1 MTRVVAVDTSTWL
14 EGIALVEERR
24 STVSVSENRL
34 EVDDS
39 HSVHLLGRL
48 ERLLAE
54 AGWDRSTV
62 DAWVATRGPGSF
74 TGLRVGLGTIL
85 GLGLASGRPCIGV
98 GTLDSMAEAFG
109 PAAGDRVPLLD
120 AGREEAYGARFDATS
135 SPPVELDAPWLG
147 SPERATRDATGDAVV
162 FGPGAS
168 RYRDR
173 LEAAGWR
180 GAVHTG
186 QVPVAAGAGR
196 LALHR
201 LSSGELS
208 GSEGLA
214 PLYLR
219 PPDAELK
226 RGKA

>member
-1 MTRVVAVDTSTWL
+1 VVAVDTSTWW
-14 EGIALVEERR
+14 EGVALIEAGR
-24 STVSVSENRL
+24 STVTVSERRF
-34 EVDDS
+34 EVSDS
-39 HSVHLLGRL
+39 HSVHLLARL
-48 ERLLAE
+48 ERQLAD
-54 AGWDRSTV
+54 AGWERSSV

-98 GTLDSMAEAFG
+98 GTLDSMAEALG
-109 PAAGDRVPLLD
+109 PVEGDRVPLLD
-120 AGREEAYGARFDATS
+120 AGRDEAYGARYDATS

-147 SPERATRDATGDAVV
+147 SPERAVGAPPAVV
-162 FGPGAS
+162 FGPGAT

-180 GAVHTG
+180 GAVHTE

-196 LALHR
+196 LGLHR
-201 LSSGELS
+201 LASGELG
-208 GSEGLA
+208 GSEGLT

>member
-1 MTRVVAVDTSTWL
+1 VTRVVAVDTSTWW
-14 EGIALVEERR
+14 EGIALVEARQ
-24 STVSVSENRL
+24 STVSVSEIRF
-34 EVDDS
+34 EVSDS

-54 AGWDRSTV
+54 AGWDRSSV

-85 GLGLASGRPCIGV
+85 GLGLASGRPSIGV
-98 GTLDSMAEAFG
+98 GTLDSMAEALG
-109 PAAGDRVPLLD
+109 AAEGDRIPLLD
-120 AGREEAYGARFDATS
+120 AGREEAYGARYDATS

-147 SPERATRDATGDAVV
+147 SPERVARDATGDAVV
-162 FGPGAS
+162 FGPGAT

-180 GAVHTG
+180 GAVHLE

-196 LALHR
+196 LGLHR
-201 LSSGELS
+201 LASGELN
-208 GSEGLA
+208 GSVGLA

-226 RGKA
+226 RGNV